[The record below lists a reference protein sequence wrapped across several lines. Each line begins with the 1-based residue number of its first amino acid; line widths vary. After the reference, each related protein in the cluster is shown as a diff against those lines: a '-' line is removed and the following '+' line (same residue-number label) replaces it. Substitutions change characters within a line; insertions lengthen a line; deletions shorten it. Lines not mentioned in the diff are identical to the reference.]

1 MRWISLLQTA
11 QFPVSSITRLPPSL
25 LGALCAGKSAYV
37 AIKKGNRIGYDLA
50 KEQHIRDACI
60 PFRER
65 PEGETLGDFGS
76 KFVEAIDAI
85 VVTRRVEAFKW
96 TQQI

>member
-11 QFPVSSITRLPPSL
+11 QFPVCSITRLPPSL
-25 LGALCAGKSAYV
+25 LGALCAGKSAYA

-50 KEQHIRDACI
+50 KEFYNTFGVLAFLSVFD
-60 PFRER
+60 F
-65 PEGETLGDFGS
+65 EGETLGDFGS

-85 VVTRRVEAFKW
+85 IVTRRLCRILFC
-96 TQQI
+96 